1 MLGAGE
7 MVAHQR
13 LGILN
18 GSLALGREEHGEA
31 AAGVR
36 VLFKRRVETLL
47 HDPDTRVV
55 ISTVAVVVTRIGL
68 GKIEFTVGFGVVESL
83 FDSKFN
89 QVLRSHLVV
98 GGRIISLEASLV
110 AGGKIGV
117 GWDTLRKPV
126 VAGTGFKVPNLG
138 FVNKRYAK
146 TFTAPL
152 RFNDAAKFC
161 SAFACGAAAAEQY
174 VGDVVLGNARFLD
187 VRINGKCGFR
197 GEDRFR
203 AGESHAGFVEAAG
216 TVKLRLPVG
225 NRRIAQGIL
234 RKRVGE
240 VIHAA
245 VRFAAVKTGL
255 TLAGRMN
262 DEVLGFKRGAV
273 GAAGDD
279 E

>member
-1 MLGAGE
+1 MSAGI
-7 MVAHQR
+7 R
-13 LGILN
+13 C
-18 GSLALGREEHGEA
+18 
-31 AAGVR
+31 
-36 VLFKRRVETLL
+36 
-47 HDPDTRVV
+47 
-55 ISTVAVVVTRIGL
+55 
-68 GKIEFTVGFGVVESL
+68 
-83 FDSKFN
+83 
-89 QVLRSHLVV
+89 
-98 GGRIISLEASLV
+98 ASQ
-110 AGGKIGV
+110 
-117 GWDTLRKPV
+117 WWP
-126 VAGTGFKVPNLG
+126 
-138 FVNKRYAK
+138 
-146 TFTAPL
+146 
-152 RFNDAAKFC
+152 RFNDAAEFR
-161 SAFACGAAAAEQY
+161 SALACGAAAAEQY

-203 AGESHAGFVEAAG
+203 AGKSHAGFIEAAG

-262 DEVLGFKRGAV
+262 NEVLGFKRGAV